1 MRLLHNLLSLYG
13 YVIIVRAILSWFNP
27 NPHSA
32 PVQFIYKI
40 TEPVLG
46 PLRKILPDLGGVDVS
61 PMVAMILIWALMS
74 VI

>member
-27 NPHSA
+27 NPRSA

-74 VI
+74 VM